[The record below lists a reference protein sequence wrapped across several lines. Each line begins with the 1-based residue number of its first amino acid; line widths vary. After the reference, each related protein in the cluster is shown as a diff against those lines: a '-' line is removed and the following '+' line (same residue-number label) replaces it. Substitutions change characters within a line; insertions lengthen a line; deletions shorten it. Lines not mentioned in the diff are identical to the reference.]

1 MKIPSKKQRKKGF
14 NESQRLHPGCGTRSK
29 GGRKK
34 ERKKE
39 ERKEE
44 EDWQSIQ
51 PELKRLAIV
60 VVLVVVVTAVPNR
73 PGGFSC
79 APGRGGGP
87 REWGELM
94 RTGGGGGGFPKQ
106 LAAISTDPIKINEAE
121 RGLRVEGASFAPP
134 SAPSPSLASR
144 LDTRLSLFHCGSRQ
158 VPSTSRGNSAR
169 LVVADAAARREIG
182 GEGGG
187 GWSRCS
193 DRGGSFWISLY
204 GLVNEGSRGKMSSF
218 FLFFSA
224 GRGEFSFEFRSD
236 LEISSVD
243 KNSTDT

>member
-14 NESQRLHPGCGTRSK
+14 NESQRLHPGYGTRSR

-34 ERKKE
+34 ERKE

-51 PELKRLAIV
+51 PELKRLAVV

-182 GEGGG
+182 GGGEDG
-187 GWSRCS
+187 RDARTEEDRSGSRCT
-193 DRGGSFWISLY
+193 GW
-204 GLVNEGSRGKMSSF
+204 
-218 FLFFSA
+218 
-224 GRGEFSFEFRSD
+224 
-236 LEISSVD
+236 
-243 KNSTDT
+243 

>member
-34 ERKKE
+34 ERKE

-51 PELKRLAIV
+51 PELKRLAVV

-182 GEGGG
+182 GGGEDG
-187 GWSRCS
+187 RDARTEEDRSGSRCT
-193 DRGGSFWISLY
+193 GW
-204 GLVNEGSRGKMSSF
+204 
-218 FLFFSA
+218 
-224 GRGEFSFEFRSD
+224 
-236 LEISSVD
+236 
-243 KNSTDT
+243 

>member
-14 NESQRLHPGCGTRSK
+14 NESQRLHPGCGTRSR

-51 PELKRLAIV
+51 PELKRLAVV

-182 GEGGG
+182 GEGGMVEMLGQRRIVLDLVVRVGERGVEGENEFLLSLFLG
-187 GWSRCS
+187 GE
-193 DRGGSFWISLY
+193 RGIFFRISFGS
-204 GLVNEGSRGKMSSF
+204 
-218 FLFFSA
+218 
-224 GRGEFSFEFRSD
+224 
-236 LEISSVD
+236 
-243 KNSTDT
+243 